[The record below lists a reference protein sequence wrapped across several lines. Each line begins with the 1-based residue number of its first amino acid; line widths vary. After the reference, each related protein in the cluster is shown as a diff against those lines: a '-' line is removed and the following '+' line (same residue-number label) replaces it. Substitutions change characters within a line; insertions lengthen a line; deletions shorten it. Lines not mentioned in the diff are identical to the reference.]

1 MVVVF
6 IQVRCHAGSAYP
18 HHLAYVLGE
27 EEADGDEGEEG
38 AHEAKG
44 TRERGVAVA
53 DVAEERRSGVGS
65 GLLVLLRW
73 LLRLRGGAARFG

>member
-1 MVVVF
+1 M
-6 IQVRCHAGSAYP
+6 
-18 HHLAYVLGE
+18 LGE

-44 TRERGVAVA
+44 TRERSVAVA
-53 DVAEERRSGVGS
+53 EVAEERRSRVGS